1 MINQDTN
8 RLKRLKENKG
18 FTMIEMAIVL
28 IIIGIIIGAVV
39 KGKDIIRSGEQ
50 KKIYTKFINAWQT
63 AYLSFY
69 DRTGKVLGDTYHTA
83 NTAVGQDGRADT
95 SGGDGTYTAGT
106 DEAELCTSTNAAWYG
121 LTQAGITCPTTNID
135 NNSYSYNYIDSA
147 GNRQTMTISFLF
159 DAASNYNYMSITGI
173 TTGFAIAMDALI
185 DGSADGTSG
194 DFLNGTGAVWGL
206 TPTTIVPARWKMQI

>member
-1 MINQDTN
+1 MSNQDTN
-8 RLKRLKENKG
+8 WLQKFKENKG

-69 DRTGKVLGDTYHTA
+69 DRTGKILGDTYHTA

-106 DEAELCTSTNAAWYG
+106 DEAQLSTSTNAAWYG
-121 LTQAGITCPTTNID
+121 LTQAGIASPTTNTD
-135 NNSYSYNYIDSA
+135 NSYSYNYIDST

-159 DAASNYNYMSITGI
+159 DTASNYNYMSIAGM
-173 TTGFAIAMDALI
+173 TTDFAMAMDALI
-185 DGSADGTSG
+185 DGSADGTAG

-206 TPTTIVPARWKMQI
+206 VPTAIVTARWKMQI